1 MSNDNQ
7 SDGKTRHI
15 TFGFVIAW
23 IFAVVVGVPGIM
35 MLFEHQVV
43 AGILL
48 ILAALVALPP
58 FNTFVKSKTNF
69 SLSGGLRVTAVV
81 VLFAI
86 AAVALSQGGS
96 TSSSGTTA
104 SVPAAPDKTV
114 AAPEQATQQAAQ
126 QPAQQT
132 SQPAQAAAQPAAA
145 PQVLLSIKGSGTK
158 TTQSFTAA
166 GAWDLS
172 YTYDCSGFDDQGNFQ
187 VYVYNNDGSMS
198 FENAPVNELGSGG
211 SDVEHYHTG
220 GTFYLEV
227 NSECSWSVTVKG

>member
-1 MSNDNQ
+1 MSSDNQ
-7 SDGKTRHI
+7 SDDKTKHI

-23 IFAVVVGVPGIM
+23 IFAIAVGVPGIM
-35 MLFEHQVV
+35 MLFEQKVV
-43 AGILL
+43 AGILF

-58 FNTFVKSKTNF
+58 ANKFVKDRANI
-69 SLSGGLRVTAVV
+69 SLSSGLRIALIL
-81 VLFAI
+81 VLFIGAG
-86 AAVALSQGGS
+86 LSVTHGS
-96 TSSSGTTA
+96 TSLSAVTA
-104 SVPAAPDKTV
+104 SIPAAPDNTV

-126 QPAQQT
+126 QPA
-132 SQPAQAAAQPAAA
+132 PA

-172 YTYDCSGFDDQGNFQ
+172 YTYDCSNFGGQGNFQ
-187 VYVYNNDGSMS
+187 VMVYNNDGSLS
-198 FENAPVNELGSGG
+198 FENAPVNELGASG